1 MCVCYSGDITTTV
14 YGWTKDYAVC
24 VCVWERDNGWYFIDW
39 SMWIFSFSVW
49 KYKFCHV
56 LNDRINWRVA
66 CLIIEAPMNID
77 GESSH
82 QFMWIFPV
90 PLYKNYGTLCEINQT
105 FVDKLGLHLY
115 IIHSW
120 SDVSVCVCV
129 CNNARQLI
137 STIRAVWWDYCILVN
152 EKDIKHR
159 VFLIADTPTEFKDY
173 YDNIQEFP
181 VAGYDEMLPGKSTYI
196 ECYYSELC
204 I

>member
-1 MCVCYSGDITTTV
+1 MSVC
-14 YGWTKDYAVC
+14 
-24 VCVWERDNGWYFIDW
+24 
-39 SMWIFSFSVW
+39 
-49 KYKFCHV
+49 
-56 LNDRINWRVA
+56 
-66 CLIIEAPMNID
+66 
-77 GESSH
+77 
-82 QFMWIFPV
+82 
-90 PLYKNYGTLCEINQT
+90 
-105 FVDKLGLHLY
+105 
-115 IIHSW
+115 
-120 SDVSVCVCV
+120 VCVCV